1 MTPTTKPDALM
12 EVYGYLIDR
21 VSDLAGGP
29 VPRKAARA
37 WLCAMATAVAVSSV
51 VIIIRLAAR

>member
-1 MTPTTKPDALM
+1 MTPTPKPDALM

-37 WLCAMATAVAVSSV
+37 WLCAMATAVAVTK
-51 VIIIRLAAR
+51 